1 MNTKRLT
8 LAIFAALAARLTI
21 GTTQAQQAQQ
31 TQQTAKVYRV
41 GALFNR
47 VPGPEFE
54 LLKKEL
60 ARLGY
65 AEGTNI
71 VFEARFA
78 EGKLDRLPGFA
89 AELVAMNVDVIAAY
103 GGPPTAA
110 ARKATTTIPIVA
122 QLVADPVAIG
132 AAATLAR
139 PGGNVTGATN
149 HDALRATRQL
159 AILKEVF
166 PKLAR
171 VAFLSDADIPGADA
185 SGFAPIER
193 DNIAAAATAN
203 IRPQTL
209 KLRGPAPD
217 LGAAFDSIVSEKAD
231 ALVVMEVPV
240 TILTRACIIELAT
253 ARRIPVMFWGGV
265 ADAGVLMSYGTSIAD
280 TYQRMPVVVDKILK
294 GAKPAETAFEQV
306 TRQEFV
312 VNLKVARELGV
323 TIPPELGVT
332 IPPELLKR
340 ADRVIE

>member
-8 LAIFAALAARLTI
+8 LAILAALAARMTI
-21 GTTQAQQAQQ
+21 GTTQAQQAQT
-31 TQQTAKVYRV
+31 TQQTVKIFRV

-122 QLVADPVAIG
+122 ALVADPVGIG

-139 PGGNVTGATN
+139 PGGNVTGITN
-149 HDALRATRQL
+149 HDPLRATRQL
-159 AILKEVF
+159 TILKDLF
-166 PKLAR
+166 PKLSR

-185 SGFAPIER
+185 SGFAPLER
-193 DNIAAAATAN
+193 DNIAAAAAMN
-203 IRPQTL
+203 IRHQTF

-217 LGAAFDSIVSEKAD
+217 LAGAFDSVVSEKAD
-231 ALVVMEVPV
+231 VLLVMEVPV
-240 TILTRACIIELAT
+240 TILTRARIIELAT
-253 ARRIPVMFWGGV
+253 ARRIPLMFWGG
-265 ADAGVLMSYGTSIAD
+265 ASDAGVLMSYGTTINDA
-280 TYQRMPVVVDKILK
+280 YPRMPLVVDKVLK
-294 GAKPAETAFEQV
+294 GAKPADTPFEQV

-323 TIPPELGVT
+323 TIPPEV
-332 IPPELLKR
+332 LKR